1 MRIAIIDLGTNSVRF
16 DVHQLGPGRLSRL
29 LHREKLMVRLG
40 QGVFVDGKLDA
51 EAQRR
56 TLHAFESFSHTCSE
70 LRVDRTVAFGTSALR
85 EASDGT
91 RLLEQIKEQSGIEVR
106 VISGAEEAKWIA
118 RGILA
123 HERETGGK
131 FALVDIG
138 GGSTEI
144 SICRGSQVL
153 HSESFP
159 LGTARLQQVFLKSS
173 PPATRSGER
182 DPIDSLRVYLRA
194 ALLPKMIAEEWP
206 KVDRVIGS
214 SGTIKALEK
223 IIEKDNGFGDGP
235 KKKKSKK
242 SKKAKASRLTRD
254 ALREM
259 VEEMSEMNTAQLLGM
274 PGMESK
280 RVDMI
285 LAGGVLFEECLRA
298 VGAKK
303 FSFTPYAL
311 RDGILEEEMQ
321 LFLARKG
328 SHISAH
334 LADLEAR
341 ALRLGCQEA
350 HFKKVASVAGFLFD
364 RLKGLHRLGAR
375 WKVYLTAAAIL
386 HDTGDSINPSRHG
399 EHAYY
404 VIRNADFPSLE
415 KWEIEFLALLARWH
429 SGGKVESK
437 ALDVL
442 RGHVDRKVF
451 LSLLSLLRVADALDR
466 AHRGGVILK
475 DVRVARQQVSLV
487 LDPKGST
494 DLEILRVEQKRD
506 LFEEVFGR
514 RLVAER
520 ARRRR

>member
-1 MRIAIIDLGTNSVRF
+1 MRLAIIDLGTNSVRF
-16 DVHQLGPGRLSRL
+16 DVHQLGPGRQSRL

-40 QGVFVDGKLDA
+40 QGVFLDGKLDA

-56 TLHAFESFSHTCSE
+56 TLHAFESFSHTCTE
-70 LRVDRTVAFGTSALR
+70 LGVDRTVAFGTSALR
-85 EASDGT
+85 EASDGG

-106 VISGAEEAKWIA
+106 VISGAEEARWIA

-123 HERETGGK
+123 HESGTNGK
-131 FALVDIG
+131 FALIDIG

-159 LGTARLQQVFLKSS
+159 LGTARLQQVFLKAS
-173 PPATRSGER
+173 PPAAKPGER
-182 DPIDSLRVYLRA
+182 DPVDALRVYLRSV
-194 ALLPKMIAEEWP
+194 LLPKMIAEEWP

-223 IIEKDNGFGDGP
+223 LIEKDNGLGDGP
-235 KKKKSKK
+235 KKKKKAKK
-242 SKKAKASRLTRD
+242 SKAAKLTRD
-254 ALREM
+254 ALKDM
-259 VEEMSEMNTAQLLGM
+259 VEDMSGMNTAQLLGM

-298 VGAKK
+298 VGAKR

-321 LFLARKG
+321 LFLARKD

-334 LADLEAR
+334 LGDLEAR
-341 ALRLGCQEA
+341 ARKLGCQEA
-350 HFKKVASVAGFLFD
+350 HFKKVADIASFLFD
-364 RLKGLHRLGAR
+364 KLRGLHKLGAG

-386 HDTGDSINPSRHG
+386 HDTGEAINPSRHG

-429 SGGKVESK
+429 SGGKVDPK
-437 ALDVL
+437 ALQAL
-442 RGHVDRKVF
+442 KGHVDRRVF
-451 LSLLSLLRVADALDR
+451 LSLLALLRVADALDR
-466 AHRGGVILK
+466 GHRGGVLLK
-475 DVRVARQQVSLV
+475 DVRVARQQVTLI
-487 LDPKGST
+487 LDPRGSS
-494 DLEILRVEQKRD
+494 DLEMLRVEQKRD
-506 LFEEVFGR
+506 LFEETFGR

-520 ARRRR
+520 GRRRR